1 MKVKLKD
8 SQLRKVIN
16 EMRFDG
22 KKPIEF
28 SDETVKL
35 EQDNLGDDNKVNEFF
50 GKKVKNYVN
59 SKKENLTL
67 SLNKIIESA
76 KREGV
81 ETAKAAEIFKRVLTK
96 QSVSDAEISGVTMKC
111 FSSSLFLTRRNSV
124 D

>member
-1 MKVKLKD
+1 MPSENSNPWSGELKAKRQKSKGKSD
-8 SQLRKVIN
+8 PRSPPVRVPISEPFLPKSPAKDLGQPVTIKSN
-16 EMRFDG
+16 ELDG

-35 EQDNLGDDNKVNEFF
+35 EQDNLGDYNKVNEFF

-76 KREGV
+76 
-81 ETAKAAEIFKRVLTK
+81 I
-96 QSVSDAEISGVTMKC
+96 I
-111 FSSSLFLTRRNSV
+111 
-124 D
+124 